1 MARLTQTPSSS
12 LIAKM
17 RSRRPAISYLW
28 SCYSFKTDTDLIL
41 ESHQELIHWLLF
53 LEFNREIK
61 SFWVPG
67 KDEFYSDQLG
77 GRKVRP
83 DAIVIN
89 RWGQQEWHEVKPDL
103 VDKESLSS
111 SQMRVEQQIARANN
125 ADFRI
130 FDNDDRIPHMFKV
143 PALMRLTC
151 FVALC
156 RYLDH
161 ASAMDEQI
169 ADFIEQQRHGTAQL
183 LLHKFSH
190 YDPSYI
196 IGILSRLFIRGHV
209 SIEIDEQTPC
219 LSTRWDYEEE

>member
-61 SFWVPG
+61 SFWIPG

-77 GRKVRP
+77 GRKVKP
-83 DAIVIN
+83 DAIAIN
-89 RWGQQEWHEVKPDL
+89 RLGQQEWHEVKPDL
-103 VDKESLSS
+103 VDKESFSS
-111 SQMRVEQQIARANN
+111 SQLRVEQQIAHANN
-125 ADFRI
+125 AIFRL
-130 FDNDDRIPHMFKV
+130 FDNGDRISHMFKV

-161 ASAMDEQI
+161 ASAMEEQI
-169 ADFIEQQRHGTAQL
+169 ADFIKQEQHGTVQQL
-183 LLHKFSH
+183 FHKFS
-190 YDPSYI
+190 YYEPVYI
-196 IGILSRLFIRGHV
+196 FGILSRLFIVGDV
-209 SIEIDEQTPC
+209 SIELDEQTPC
-219 LSTRWDYEEE
+219 LSSRWTYEEE